1 MASETDMRGAHVT
14 IVEKRHASEPP
25 WRSWPE
31 LISRS
36 PTKEGFLTR
45 RRASSPNV
53 LNAEAC
59 AAGTGYVALSGGDR
73 LRFD

>member
-1 MASETDMRGAHVT
+1 MCIIGGGTAGEEAASEADMRGAHVT

-36 PTKEGFLTR
+36 PTKEGF
-45 RRASSPNV
+45 
-53 LNAEAC
+53 
-59 AAGTGYVALSGGDR
+59 
-73 LRFD
+73 